1 MLWNIWRLI
10 NTIAS
15 IFHKN
20 MLAYLSLGIICS
32 SKLTVFL
39 ELHSQKTVQILEQ
52 IIPRD
57 KYLCIF
63 LCQIEAIVYLFWE
76 NCIPSKSWDAQL
88 KQCLVDH
95 HFNLIHADCLFHFCL
110 LLWRRNIQNVSNS
123 NCLYQITNL
132 YIKYQ
137 PQCNICPLTKYKCS
151 LKLITKLTY
160 SLAIS
165 ILPFL
170 SFFVAHMILEIR
182 GSTGLIRCPWKKV
195 CGYHNL
201 RCKFFYLANN
211 ITNQSCTSVDKPIF
225 I

>member
-1 MLWNIWRLI
+1 MFVHKFFAKKTENKISHAANSKLFINIFSHVLWNIWRLI

-132 YIKYQ
+132 YI
-137 PQCNICPLTKYKCS
+137 NINHSVT
-151 LKLITKLTY
+151 
-160 SLAIS
+160 
-165 ILPFL
+165 F
-170 SFFVAHMILEIR
+170 AHWQ
-182 GSTGLIRCPWKKV
+182 STNVP
-195 CGYHNL
+195 
-201 RCKFFYLANN
+201 
-211 ITNQSCTSVDKPIF
+211 
-225 I
+225 